1 MEHRAALAAAKN
13 RRRVIWITP
22 RMTPTRWSEVK
33 SVLSGVLDADPTERP
48 AMLDRLCGT
57 DAELRTTVESL
68 LAMESKADRLDTA
81 VLPGTA
87 LWAEIPEQ
95 APAQI
100 GPYNILNE
108 IGRGGMGVVYL
119 ADRADG
125 EYDKRVAIKLITSAR
140 RDSHSD
146 QRFRRERQILAQLE
160 HPGIA
165 RLLDGG
171 ATPFG
176 QPYLV
181 MEYVEG
187 PPLLAWCDDH
197 QFSIAQRLLLFLS
210 VCDAVAYAH
219 QKLIVHR
226 DLKPGNILV
235 TPAGN
240 PKLLDFGLARVL
252 DSDSE
257 AEITIAGPAPMTVA
271 YASPE
276 QIRGERQTV
285 ASDVYS
291 LGVILYELLTA
302 HRPYQISNASFAEI
316 VRITCEQEP
325 TPPSQLNRRVAGDLE
340 TILLK
345 ALSKDPRLRYPT
357 VDEFAADLRR
367 HIDGQPIHARPAT
380 FSYRAGKFLRR
391 HRIAAP
397 AAALA
402 AVLILSFAGL
412 SWFEARRAQRRFND
426 VEKLAHSVMF
436 EFHDAIANLP
446 GATAARELLVRRA
459 LEYLENLSH
468 EAAGDPR
475 LAREIAL
482 GYIRIGEVQGQGG
495 ASNLGKVPE
504 SLESYRKAEEIL
516 GRLLARSPSD
526 DSLRLDYLH
535 ASEALAGAYSA
546 VGNAD
551 RAHTQ
556 SEKNLALAAAA
567 VRTHPNDPDFLHA
580 LMTAQSIAA
589 DLLTNAKKYDE
600 AIPIRESI
608 LALQQRIAAAK
619 PGDNAAR
626 ANLAFAHKKLGA
638 LYGVVKRYEE
648 GRREYEQARVIDEH
662 YLETIGGPRAQ
673 LDLSYD
679 YSDLGWVTVR
689 LGDQPAALAFYRK
702 AQALRESAAAADPK
716 DFRAAVALASITE
729 RVANQLR
736 RTHDLPAAVREMQ
749 HAIVLWKGIA
759 DRPGATPNNISD
771 LADTHD
777 EFADIYIE
785 MKNFPRAV
793 AEYEEA
799 IRLYTSLRDRGVLPK
814 ALYPHI
820 DELKAQADKCRKS
833 ACAVFH

>member
-1 MEHRAALAAAKN
+1 
-13 RRRVIWITP
+13 
-22 RMTPTRWSEVK
+22 MTPGRWSEVK
-33 SVLSGVLDADPTERP
+33 SVLSGVLEADPTERP
-48 AMLDRLCGT
+48 EILDRLCGGDT
-57 DAELRTTVESL
+57 ELRTTVESL

-81 VLPGTA
+81 VMPGSI
-87 LWAEIPEQ
+87 LWANAPEQ
-95 APAQI
+95 VPSQI
-100 GPYNILNE
+100 GPYTILRE

-140 RDSHSD
+140 PDPNLD

-171 ATPFG
+171 ATATG

-187 PPLLAWCDDH
+187 PPLLAWCEEH
-197 QFSIAQRLLLFLS
+197 QLAIAQRLTLFLS

-235 TPAGN
+235 TPAGD

-252 DSDSE
+252 DTD
-257 AEITIAGPAPMTVA
+257 ADTEITQAGPTPMTIA

-285 ASDVYS
+285 SSDVYS
-291 LGVILYELLTA
+291 LGVILYELLTS
-302 HRPYQISNASFAEI
+302 HRPYQLANTSFAEAI
-316 VRITCEQEP
+316 RVVCEMEP
-325 TPPSQLNRRVAGDLE
+325 VPPSQWNRRLSGDLE

-345 ALSKDPRLRYPT
+345 ALAKDQRLRYAT
-357 VDEFAADLRR
+357 VDEFAADIRR
-367 HIDGQPIHARPAT
+367 HIEGQPIHARAAT

-391 HRIAAP
+391 HRIAVP

-402 AVLILSFAGL
+402 AALILSFAGL

-436 EFHDAIANLP
+436 EFHDAIEKLP
-446 GATAARELLVRRA
+446 GSTVARELLVRRA
-459 LEYLENLSH
+459 LEYLENLSR

-482 GYIRIGEVQGQGG
+482 GYSRIGDVQGNGG
-495 ASNLGKVPE
+495 MSNLGKV
-504 SLESYRKAEEIL
+504 SAALESHRRAEEIL
-516 GRLLARSPSD
+516 GRLLAHSPKD
-526 DSLRLDYLH
+526 DSLRLDYLRASRSLASAYGAAGDGAH
-535 ASEALAGAYSA
+535 ARAF
-546 VGNAD
+546 AD
-551 RAHTQ
+551 
-556 SEKNLALAAAA
+556 KNLAMAADAL
-567 VRTHPNDPDFLHA
+567 RTHPNDLNFLLA
-580 LMTAQSIAA
+580 MADAQYVEA
-589 DLLTNAKKYDE
+589 DLLTFAKKYDE
-600 AIPIRESI
+600 AIPIRQSI
-608 LALQQRIAAAK
+608 LATQQRIVAAK
-619 PGDNAAR
+619 PGELGAR
-626 ANLAFAHKKLGA
+626 ANLALAHKRLGA

-648 GRREYEQARVIDEH
+648 GRREYEQALAIDEE
-662 YLETIGGPRAQ
+662 YLKTDSGPRAQ

-679 YSDLGWVTVR
+679 YSDLGWVTIR
-689 LGDQPAALAFYRK
+689 LGDQAAALAFYRK
-702 AQALRESAAAADPK
+702 AQALRQAAAAADPN
-716 DFRAAVALASITE
+716 DHRAAVAVASITE
-729 RVANQLR
+729 RVAAQLR
-736 RTHDLPAAVREMQ
+736 RMHDLPAALQESQ
-749 HAIVLWKGIA
+749 HAIVLWKDLA
-759 DRPGATPNNISD
+759 ERPGAAWNNTSE

-777 EFADIYIE
+777 ERADIYIE

-799 IRLYTSLRDRGVLPK
+799 IRLYSSLRDRGVLPK
-814 ALYPHI
+814 TSYEQI
-820 DELKAQADKCRKS
+820 DLLKAQAEKCRKS
-833 ACAVFH
+833 ACVVSR